1 MASLSAQI
9 ADLLAETEPF
19 DVLSDDERQSLLQ
32 KMTLELYAPGEL
44 ILQQGDDI
52 HRALYVVTEGL
63 VRLQE
68 AESGRTVDMAGT
80 GSQFGS
86 YGLLQGGALPYE
98 ARAVQQTSCALIAAE
113 SFTRLVD
120 GNEAFRAYFEADI
133 QRYVRMLDEDID
145 ASGAFLLFDTTLG
158 DVLRAEPPTVEVG
171 ATILE
176 TARVMAELD
185 ADAVV
190 LVQDRVPMGVV
201 TEGDL
206 VKRVLAEQLGTG
218 GSVMDLVERP
228 PVALGTNERLFDAMR
243 TMMRE
248 RIRRVVV
255 VDDEDG
261 RLRGLLTSEDMSH
274 YRGLDPVA
282 TTERLERARSVEELA
297 GLRADSSRRL
307 YRLYHQGV
315 HSEDLL
321 DLVTEVDDQ
330 LKRQVLRTVEAE
342 LAEELGESGVFR
354 GPWAWLTFGASGRRE
369 SVLRAWQD
377 NGLVYADPSPA
388 DAERAAA
395 YYERLATRAVKAL
408 QQCGFGDP
416 ENGVDASAE
425 AFRQPLSSWRA
436 AYETWASGTD
446 AESTSR
452 AALCF
457 DLRTLYGDEELGEA
471 LRQTVAANLPNER
484 LAKILAREGTRID
497 VPLST
502 FGRIEVDEVNGRT
515 GLDLRARAV
524 QPIVRLARAMAVD
537 AGYLESANTFDR
549 LREVART
556 DHPLATQAKALVPP
570 FTTLVDVHLR
580 EQMQAAERGER
591 PSDLVDPDLM
601 HKSQQNLLR
610 ETLKS
615 VQSSQSAIRKH
626 YGL

>member
-9 ADLLAETEPF
+9 AGLLAETEPF

-52 HRALYVVTEGL
+52 HRALYIVTEGL

-68 AESGRTVDMAGT
+68 AETSRTVDMAGA

-98 ARAVQQTSCALIAAE
+98 ARAVQQTSCALIAADSFKKLIDSNE
-113 SFTRLVD
+113 S
-120 GNEAFRAYFEADI
+120 FRAYFEADI

-158 DVLRAEPPTVEVG
+158 DVLRAEPPTVPVE

-176 TARVMAELD
+176 TAQAMAGLE

-190 LVQDRVPMGVV
+190 MVQDGVPMGIV

-206 VKRVLAEQLGTG
+206 VERVLATSADTSGP
-218 GSVMDLVERP
+218 VMGLVDRP
-228 PVALGTNERLFDAMR
+228 PIALGTDDRLFDAMR

-248 RIRRVVV
+248 RIRRIVV
-255 VDDEDG
+255 VDSEDG
-261 RLRGLLTSEDMSH
+261 RLRGLLTAEDMSH

-282 TTERLERARSVEELA
+282 TTERLERAQSVEELA

-342 LAEELGESGVFR
+342 LSDELGDDVYQGR
-354 GPWAWLTFGASGRRE
+354 WAWLTFGASGRRE

-377 NGLVYADPSPA
+377 NGLVYADPDPA

-395 YYERLATRAVKAL
+395 YYQRLAERAVKAL

-416 ENGVDASAE
+416 ENGIDASAE
-425 AFRQPLSSWRA
+425 AFRQPLSAWRA
-436 AYETWASGTD
+436 AYAAWAEGTD
-446 AESTSR
+446 AESTAR
-452 AALCF
+452 ASLCF
-457 DLRTLYGDEELGEA
+457 DLRTLYGDEELGDV
-471 LRQTVAANLPNER
+471 LRQTIEERLPNER

-497 VPLST
+497 IPLST
-502 FGRIEVDEVNGRT
+502 FGRVEVDEVDGRT
-515 GLDLRARAV
+515 GLDLRTRAV
-524 QPIVRLARAMAVD
+524 QPIVRLARAMAID
-537 AGYLESANTFDR
+537 AGVLDTANTFDR
-549 LREVART
+549 LRAVAQS
-556 DHPLATQAKALVPP
+556 DHPLAAQAKALVPP

-580 EQMQAAERGER
+580 EQMQAAERGEA
-591 PSDLVDPDLM
+591 PSDLVDPDAM
-601 HKSQQNLLR
+601 HKSQQNLLK

-615 VQSSQSAIRKH
+615 VQSGQATIRKH

>member
-1 MASLSAQI
+1 MASFSAQI
-9 ADLLAETEPF
+9 ADLLAGTEPF

-68 AESGRTVDMAGT
+68 AESNRTVDMVGA

-98 ARAVQQTSCALIAAE
+98 AHAVQQTSCALIAAD
-113 SFTRLVD
+113 SFRRLVD
-120 GNEAFRAYFEADI
+120 ENEAFRAYFEADI

-158 DVLRAEPPTVEVG
+158 DVLRSEPATVEVG
-171 ATILE
+171 ATIQQ
-176 TARVMAELD
+176 TAEAMASAD
-185 ADAVV
+185 TDAVV

-206 VKRVLAEQLGTG
+206 VKRVLAERRATG
-218 GSVMDLVERP
+218 DSVMTLVERP
-228 PVALGTNERLFDAMR
+228 PVALSTNERLFDAMR

-255 VDDEDG
+255 VDSDDG
-261 RLRGLLTSEDMSH
+261 RLRGLLTAEDMSH

-282 TTERLERARSVEELA
+282 TTERLERARTVEELA

-330 LKRQVLRTVEAE
+330 LKRQVLKTVEAE
-342 LAEELGESGVFR
+342 LADELGDDVYR
-354 GPWAWLTFGASGRRE
+354 GRWAWLTFGASGRRE

-377 NGLVYADPSPA
+377 NGLVYADPDPA
-388 DAERAAA
+388 EAERAAA
-395 YYERLATRAVKAL
+395 YYGRLASRAVRAF

-416 ENGVDASAE
+416 ENGIDAGSE

-436 AYETWASGTD
+436 AYQAWASGTD

-457 DLRTLYGDEELGEA
+457 DLRTLYGDEELGQA
-471 LRQTVAANLPNER
+471 LQQTIAANLPNER

-497 VPLST
+497 VPIST
-502 FGRIEVDEVNGRT
+502 FGRIEVDEVDGRT
-515 GLDLRARAV
+515 GLDLRTRAV
-524 QPIVRLARAMAVD
+524 QPIVRLARALAIDV
-537 AGYLESANTFDR
+537 GYLESANTFDR

-556 DHPLATQAKALVPP
+556 DHPLATQAKGLVPP

-580 EQMQAAERGER
+580 AQMQAAERGER
-591 PSDLVDPDLM
+591 PSDLVDPDTM
-601 HKSQQNLLR
+601 HKSQQNLLK

-615 VQSSQSAIRKH
+615 VQGSQTAIRKH

>member
-1 MASLSAQI
+1 MAASLSAQI

-68 AESGRTVDMAGT
+68 AESGRTVDMAGS

-98 ARAVQQTSCALIAAE
+98 ARAVQQTSCALVAADG
-113 SFTRLVD
+113 FKQLVD
-120 GNEAFRAYFEADI
+120 QNEAFRAYFEADI

-158 DVLRAEPPTVEVG
+158 DVLRAEPPTLEVG
-171 ATILE
+171 ASIRE
-176 TARVMAELD
+176 AAQAMADLD
-185 ADAVV
+185 TDSVV

-206 VKRVLAEQLGTG
+206 VKRVLAQGTATG
-218 GSVMDLVERP
+218 GAVMDLVERP
-228 PVALGTNERLFDAMR
+228 PIALATNERLFDAMR

-255 VDDEDG
+255 VDAEDG
-261 RLRGLLTSEDMSH
+261 RLRGLLTAEDMSH

-330 LKRQVLRTVEAE
+330 LKRQVLRTVEGE
-342 LAEELGESGVFR
+342 LQDELGGDAYQ

-377 NGLVYADPSPA
+377 NGLVYADPAPGEA
-388 DAERAAA
+388 DRAAA
-395 YYERLATRAVKAL
+395 YYARLANRAVKAL

-416 ENGVDASAE
+416 ENGVDAGSE

-436 AYETWASGTD
+436 AYAAWAAGTD

-471 LRQTVAANLPNER
+471 LRAEIASHLPNER
-484 LAKILAREGTRID
+484 LAKILAREGTRVD
-497 VPLST
+497 LPLST
-502 FGRIEVDEVNGRT
+502 FNRLEVEEVDGRT
-515 GLDLRARAV
+515 GLNLRTRAV

-537 AGYLESANTFDR
+537 AGYLGSSNTFDR
-549 LREVART
+549 LRSVAQSE
-556 DHPLATQAKALVPP
+556 HPLAAQAKALVPP

-580 EQMQAAERGER
+580 EQMQAAERGEA
-591 PSDLVDPDLM
+591 PSDLVDPDAM

-615 VQSSQSAIRKH
+615 VQSSQSTIRKH

>member
-19 DVLSDDERQSLLQ
+19 DLLSDDERQSLLQ

-68 AESGRTVDMAGT
+68 AETGRTVDMAGA

-98 ARAVQQTSCALIAAE
+98 ARAVQQTSCALIAAD

-120 GNEAFRAYFEADI
+120 ENEAFRGYFEADI

-176 TARVMAELD
+176 TARAMAELD
-185 ADAVV
+185 TDAVV
-190 LVQDRVPMGVV
+190 LVQDHVPMGVV

-206 VKRVLAEQLGTG
+206 VKRVLAQQMTTG
-218 GSVMDLVERP
+218 DSVMNLVERP

-255 VDDEDG
+255 VDGEDG
-261 RLRGLLTSEDMSH
+261 RLRGLLTAEDMSH

-282 TTERLERARSVEELA
+282 TTERLERARSIEELA

-342 LAEELGESGVFR
+342 LADELGDDVFV

-377 NGLVYADPSPA
+377 NGLVYADPAPA

-416 ENGVDASAE
+416 ENGVDAGAE
-425 AFRQPLSSWRA
+425 AFRQPLASWRA
-436 AYETWASGTD
+436 AYQAWASGTD

-457 DLRTLYGDEELGEA
+457 DLRTLYGDEELGGA
-471 LRQTVAANLPNER
+471 LRQAIAAHLPNER

-497 VPLST
+497 IPLST
-502 FGRIEVDEVNGRT
+502 FGRIEVDEVGGRT
-515 GLDLRARAV
+515 GLDLRTRAV
-524 QPIVRLARAMAVD
+524 QPIVRLARAMAIDVS
-537 AGYLESANTFDR
+537 YLESANTFDR

-556 DHPLATQAKALVPP
+556 DHPLAAQAKAMVPP

-580 EQMQAAERGER
+580 EQMQAAERGEK
-591 PSDLVDPDLM
+591 PSDLVDPDTM
-601 HKSQQNLLR
+601 HKSQQNLLK

-615 VQSSQSAIRKH
+615 VQSSQSVIRKH

>member
-19 DVLSDDERQSLLQ
+19 DILSDDERQSLLQ

-68 AESGRTVDMAGT
+68 AETGRTVDMAGA

-98 ARAVQQTSCALIAAE
+98 ARAVQQTSCALIAAD

-120 GNEAFRAYFEADI
+120 ENEAFRGYFESDI

-176 TARVMAELD
+176 TAQAMAQLD
-185 ADAVV
+185 SDAVV

-206 VKRVLAEQLGTG
+206 VKRVLAGQMGTG

-228 PVALGTNERLFDAMR
+228 PIALGTNERLFDAMR

-248 RIRRVVV
+248 RVRRVVV
-255 VDDEDG
+255 VDGEDG
-261 RLRGLLTSEDMSH
+261 RLRGLLTAEDMSH

-342 LAEELGESGVFR
+342 LAAELGDDVFR
-354 GPWAWLTFGASGRRE
+354 GPWAWITFGASGRRE

-377 NGLVYADPSPA
+377 NGLVYADPDPA
-388 DAERAAA
+388 DAERAAV
-395 YYERLATRAVKAL
+395 YYERLATRAGKAF

-416 ENGVDASAE
+416 KNGIDASAE

-436 AYETWASGTD
+436 AYEAWASGTD

-457 DLRTLYGDEELGEA
+457 DLRTLYGDEELGQA
-471 LRQTVAANLPNER
+471 LRQAIAAHLPNER

-497 VPLST
+497 IPLST
-502 FGRIEVDEVNGRT
+502 FGRIEVEEVGGRT
-515 GLDLRARAV
+515 GLDLRKRAV
-524 QPIVRLARAMAVD
+524 LPIVRLARAMAID
-537 AGYLESANTFDR
+537 ASYLESANTFDR

-556 DHPLATQAKALVPP
+556 GHPLAAQAKALVPP

-580 EQMQAAERGER
+580 EQMQAAERGET
-591 PSDLVDPDLM
+591 PSDLVDPDVM
-601 HKSQQNLLR
+601 HKSQQNLLK

>member
-19 DVLSDDERQSLLQ
+19 DILSDEERQSLLQ

-68 AESGRTVDMAGT
+68 AESNRTVDMAGA

-98 ARAVQQTSCALIAAE
+98 ARAVQQTSCALIAAD
-113 SFTRLVD
+113 SFRRLID
-120 GNEAFRAYFEADI
+120 ENEAFRAYFEADI

-176 TARVMAELD
+176 TARAMAELD
-185 ADAVV
+185 TDAVV

-206 VKRVLAEQLGTG
+206 VKRVLAQQIATG
-218 GSVMDLVERP
+218 DSVMTLVERP

-255 VDDEDG
+255 VDGEDG
-261 RLRGLLTSEDMSH
+261 RLRGLLTAEDMSH

-342 LAEELGESGVFR
+342 LAAELGDDVFH

-377 NGLVYADPSPA
+377 NGLVYADPDPA
-388 DAERAAA
+388 EAERAAA

-416 ENGVDASAE
+416 ENGIDAGSE

-436 AYETWASGTD
+436 AYQAWASGTD
-446 AESTSR
+446 AEATSR

-457 DLRTLYGDEELGEA
+457 DLRTLYGDDELGEA
-471 LRQTVAANLPNER
+471 LRQTVAATLPNER

-502 FGRIEVDEVNGRT
+502 FGRIEVDEVGGRT
-515 GLDLRARAV
+515 GLDLRTRAV

-556 DHPLATQAKALVPP
+556 DHPLASQAKGLVPP
-570 FTTLVDVHLR
+570 FTTLVDIHLR

-591 PSDLVDPDLM
+591 PSDLVDPDAL
-601 HKSQQNLLR
+601 HKSQQNLLK